1 MNMISAYKW
10 KTLDDVRKLATL
22 YHDSVWDK
30 ESSLG
35 MQWLDKPHRNIYD
48 LVYLVRQLA
57 DKLEESG
64 LPETPDYSSC
74 PNIKMPM
81 DCSFQL
87 SYGGPDLER
96 PWRWTFIARPEFPVP
111 KCNSQ
116 QNFATMSEAMSD
128 LQDFVNHHYP
138 KS

>member
-1 MNMISAYKW
+1 MNMINAYEW
-10 KTLDDVRKLATL
+10 KTLDDVRELATL

-64 LPETPDYSSC
+64 LPETPD
-74 PNIKMPM
+74 
-81 DCSFQL
+81 
-87 SYGGPDLER
+87 
-96 PWRWTFIARPEFPVP
+96 FPHVQTSRCLWIVP
-111 KCNSQ
+111 F
-116 QNFATMSEAMSD
+116 NFLMVA
-128 LQDFVNHHYP
+128 LI
-138 KS
+138 